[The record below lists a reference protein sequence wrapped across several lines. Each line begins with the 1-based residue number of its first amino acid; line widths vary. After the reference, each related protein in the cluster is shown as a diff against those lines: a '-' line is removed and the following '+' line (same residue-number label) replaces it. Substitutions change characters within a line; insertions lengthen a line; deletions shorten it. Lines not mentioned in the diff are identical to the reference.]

1 MLQLSSNEVLFWKI
15 MLWKY
20 SLFKYN
26 QHKGI
31 RPEKVFQKNEDM
43 SSTSQKHKNFVSE
56 PMGDKSVNEL
66 AGIGEVLSKRLE
78 AKGFDKAYVVLGQFL
93 VLKKHK
99 ELFIDWMKDICAAN
113 SKQASE
119 CYQCISD
126 WCDEFL

>member
-1 MLQLSSNEVLFWKI
+1 
-15 MLWKY
+15 
-20 SLFKYN
+20 
-26 QHKGI
+26 
-31 RPEKVFQKNEDM
+31 M
-43 SSTSQKHKNFVSE
+43 SSTSQKHRNFVSE
-56 PMGDKSVNEL
+56 PMGDKGVNEL

-99 ELFIDWMKDICAAN
+99 ELFIDWMKDISGAN

-119 CYQCISD
+119 CYQCLSD